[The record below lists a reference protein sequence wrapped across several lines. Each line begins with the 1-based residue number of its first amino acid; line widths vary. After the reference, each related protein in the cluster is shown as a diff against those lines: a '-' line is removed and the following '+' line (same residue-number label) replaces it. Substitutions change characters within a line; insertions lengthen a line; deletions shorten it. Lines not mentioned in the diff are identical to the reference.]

1 MINPQT
7 ARVITWGCTHNQK
20 DSQLIEKQLI
30 GLNYSLVDD
39 NDHADIIILNTCTV
53 KTPTENKILHYLNN
67 LKNSEKT
74 VIVTGCLSQAEPD
87 LLRKRY
93 PSFHILGVD
102 AFKFIPN
109 ILNSA
114 NMDQLPVLNISASRS
129 DNDWIQKPLLDSTQ
143 WNKHRN
149 IIQINEGCLNSC
161 TFCATK
167 NARGRLKS
175 FSKESI
181 VSAIRRLPTPEV
193 WLTSQ
198 DTACWGFDFNDNVM
212 SLINDID
219 QINRKFWLRL
229 GMGNPNNFIKMIHN
243 LVDIYRTDKIYKF
256 IHIPV
261 QAGSNSVLKHMK
273 RGYTVEEYEEI
284 ISTLKNAFPKITIS
298 TDVICGYPTETEDDF
313 KESIR
318 AIKKTRPSITNVSR
332 YWERRGT
339 SAAKLKQLPHEERK
353 RRSGLL
359 MELTHKIQL
368 EDNKKWIGWKGEAL
382 LVEKG
387 SKGGIQA
394 RNQSYKPIIIN
405 ESFDYLGMWQDIEIT
420 GAHETYFEGQLIR

>member
-1 MINPQT
+1 MNNLQT

-30 GLNYSLVDD
+30 GLNYSLVND
-39 NDHADIIILNTCTV
+39 NDNADVIILNTCTV

-67 LKNSEKT
+67 LKNSDKT
-74 VIVTGCLSQAEPD
+74 IIVTGCLSQAEPN
-87 LLRKRY
+87 LIRKRY

-109 ILNSA
+109 ILNSG
-114 NMDQLPVLNISASRS
+114 NMNQLPVLNISADRS
-129 DNDWIQKPLLDSTQ
+129 DEEWVEKPLLDSTQ

-175 FSKESI
+175 FSKNSI

-198 DTACWGFDFNDNVM
+198 DTACWGFDFKDSII
-212 SLINDID
+212 SLIRDID

-229 GMGNPNNFIKMIHN
+229 GMGNPNNFIKSINN
-243 LVDIYRTDKIYKF
+243 LVELYRSDKMYKF

-261 QAGSNSVLKHMK
+261 QAGSNSVLQHMK
-273 RGYTVEEYEEI
+273 RGYTVEDYEEI
-284 ISTLKNAFPKITIS
+284 ISTLRKEIPGITVS

-313 KESIR
+313 NESIR
-318 AIKKTRPSITNVSR
+318 TINKTRPSITNISR
-332 YWERRGT
+332 YWERRDT
-339 SAAKLKQLPHEERK
+339 PASQLKQIPHEERK

-359 MELTHKIQL
+359 MKLTNKIQL
-368 EDNKKWIGWKGEAL
+368 EDNKKWIGWQGEAL

-394 RNQSYKPIIIN
+394 RNQSYKPIIID
-405 ESFDYLGMWQDIEIT
+405 ESFDYLGKWHDVEIT
-420 GAHETYFEGQLIR
+420 GASETYFNGVLVH